1 MGNAIFILGVKMKT
15 QLLNQLGLKVLL
27 SLGVAIAL
35 FPLTALAQS
44 TNSSS
49 DDQFK
54 NQAEENQIFGGN
66 GGGFSLLELMHRS
79 QRSGSLD
86 QEELFDG
93 EDFNRATDDFR
104 NQQRRAIENQQPGNP
119 AANPQ
124 PNNAT
129 QQSK

>member
-1 MGNAIFILGVKMKT
+1 MSNPTLILGVKMKT

-27 SLGVAIAL
+27 SLGVALAL

-44 TNSSS
+44 TNQSPN
-49 DDQFK
+49 DQFK
-54 NQAEENQIFGGN
+54 NQAEEGQTFGVD

-79 QRSGSLD
+79 QTSGSLD
-86 QEELFDG
+86 QEELFG
-93 EDFNRATDDFR
+93 REDFDRATDDFR
-104 NQQRRAIENQQPGNP
+104 NQQRRAIENQQTGNP

-129 QQSK
+129 QKSN